1 MLTIAQAPAA
11 APITATGA
19 ASTTAA
25 VTGIFNVIAGEP
37 GAGSQLNLSAP
48 GTNRLNGQPFRVRTA
63 GYCSFASGTY
73 TASIQPLLYASIAA
87 GFTASAA
94 AAIVSNAG
102 IVVTV
107 ASASTIGVPWAIE
120 AYLSG
125 DTTSGTLAGISS
137 QIVNNQTLIVT
148 TGATAPV
155 AILNIPTSINFS
167 TEPPLQ
173 FAAAVT
179 IGATSNDFPKS
190 TVVSN
195 LTCFQIEQ

>member
-1 MLTIAQAPAA
+1 LITIAQAPAA
-11 APITATGA
+11 APVTAAGA

-48 GTNRLNGQPFRVRTA
+48 GTNRLNGQPFRIRAA

-73 TASIQPLLYASIAA
+73 TASIQPLLYASTAA

-155 AILNIPTSINFS
+155 AILNIPTSISFA

-190 TVVSN
+190 NVVSN
-195 LTCFQIEQ
+195 LTQFVIEG